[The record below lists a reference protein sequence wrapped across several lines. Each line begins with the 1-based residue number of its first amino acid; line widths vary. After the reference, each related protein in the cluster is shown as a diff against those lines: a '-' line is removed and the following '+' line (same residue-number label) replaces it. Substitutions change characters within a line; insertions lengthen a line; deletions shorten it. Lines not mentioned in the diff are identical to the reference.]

1 MERTF
6 AIIKPDATAR
16 NLVPTVLQR
25 IQDEEFKIVGMKL
38 TRLSAQAAQG
48 FYGEHR
54 ERPFFNDLVEF
65 MTSGPVV
72 LLALERSNAIT
83 HWRSV
88 MGATNPDAAD
98 EGTLRS
104 EIGENVERN
113 SVHGSDSEASSKRE
127 ISYFFNCF
135 ELL

>member
-16 NLVPTVLQR
+16 NLHGKILQR
-25 IQDEEFKIVGMKL
+25 IFDEGFGIVGMKMTL
-38 TRLSAQAAQG
+38 LSPQAAQG
-48 FYGEHR
+48 FYNEHR
-54 ERPFFNDLVEF
+54 ERPFFKDLVEF

-72 LLALERSNAIT
+72 LLALERADAIS
-83 HWRSV
+83 HWRGV
-88 MGATNPDAAD
+88 LGATNPEQAEA
-98 EGTLRS
+98 GTLRA

-113 SVHGSDSEASSKRE
+113 SLHGSDGRESAQRE

-135 ELL
+135 ELV

>member
-16 NLVPTVLQR
+16 NLHGTILQR
-25 IQDEEFKIVGMKL
+25 VIDEGFSIVGMKL
-38 TRLSAQAAQG
+38 THLSPQAAQG
-48 FYGEHR
+48 FYNEHR

-72 LLALERSNAIT
+72 LLALERADAIL
-83 HWRSV
+83 HWRGV
-88 MGATNPDAAD
+88 MGATNPEQAEA
-98 EGTLRS
+98 GTLRA

-113 SVHGSDSEASSKRE
+113 SVHGSDSRE
-127 ISYFFNCF
+127 SAAREVSYFFNCF
-135 ELL
+135 ELV